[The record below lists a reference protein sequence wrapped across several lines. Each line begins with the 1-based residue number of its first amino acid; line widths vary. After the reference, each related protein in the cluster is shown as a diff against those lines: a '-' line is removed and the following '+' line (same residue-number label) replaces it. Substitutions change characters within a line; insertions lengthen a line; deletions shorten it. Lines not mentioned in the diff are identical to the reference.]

1 MESIERLIGRSGLL
15 NLLRVS
21 LVPARPSEDSIYNV
35 VTKWPFQLYLTT
47 NFDDEIIKH
56 LKKNKRTEFAVLG
69 NSESDFSVLL
79 PDATGYVF
87 KIHGELTENGGA
99 VVTDKDYDG
108 FKVGADKRYYRKALQ
123 ALFRSRRIIV
133 IGYSFSDSD
142 LRYLLDRAT
151 EDASLAYPLCV
162 FLPDATQQQIEKFSR
177 SMSVAVVPYSNSDK
191 KHTALKRILSLL
203 NSFIRPD
210 SPTTIHTEDS
220 RRAAS
225 LYLFRKL
232 SRGRSCR
239 NINNLILYLL
249 PEFDQSGIP
258 LDKIVERIHTS
269 KDECRRGILELQ
281 ERGLAVFDKSG
292 YRRSRKGSTLISNQ
306 IKAFDVNKRTAIDAF
321 VNEIGIALS
330 GAEEK
335 QFRELVDVAICE
347 IFNKRGLAVV
357 KSLMGNGDTTSGELF
372 EIYSVVA
379 NVAAAIQKD
388 ELRLLFIQGVRR
400 FVFSPSLHQKEYLV
414 TLSQGYFLFHLQGNA
429 DVMKSIGATFI
440 SKADW
445 YVDSHILQA
454 LVAEGCASNAFMKS
468 LFDILVR
475 KGAKLYVTPGVIEE
489 VLYHFDEAD
498 KRSPEK
504 CGDFYSTALSLL
516 KDKYNFFLDG
526 FINCMA
532 RGDVASYQQYSK
544 RINRV
549 ITNRLRA
556 VLMKY
561 GIKEVRIDL
570 ESAEYKR
577 RFEETIKVVDKIR
590 RKKNREE
597 PNQLKVKTDAEI
609 YVAVT
614 QKEDEYVR
622 CGISR
627 KVYFLSHSTM
637 FDRVERTLKRWTD
650 YALYRVIQSL
660 PNENAPTMTMYDCL
674 HRELIGTGFR
684 LVDESNYNR
693 FFSDA
698 INVAKMDFQNEFE
711 EYVEEVESG
720 SALEKEEF
728 EAYFNTIPD
737 IEKPIFVAAM
747 KERLAKRDKE
757 RVLDEIQKRQTA
769 EKRASGL
776 EQQIAALKE
785 ELSKAKAMS
794 EKERRRKDVEERT
807 LRNAGD
813 AKHVAKRL
821 RQAKKRLRKGK
832 KRR

>member
-1 MESIERLIGRSGLL
+1 MDDYGKVLEYVLKGDAVLLVGSGASAEMGYPSWSDQIEFLEKKVAEQGKELPNEFYEYKNKCQLPQAMESIERLIGRSGLL

-151 EDASLAYPLCV
+151 EDASLA
-162 FLPDATQQQIEKFSR
+162 
-177 SMSVAVVPYSNSDK
+177 
-191 KHTALKRILSLL
+191 
-203 NSFIRPD
+203 
-210 SPTTIHTEDS
+210 
-220 RRAAS
+220 
-225 LYLFRKL
+225 
-232 SRGRSCR
+232 
-239 NINNLILYLL
+239 
-249 PEFDQSGIP
+249 
-258 LDKIVERIHTS
+258 
-269 KDECRRGILELQ
+269 
-281 ERGLAVFDKSG
+281 
-292 YRRSRKGSTLISNQ
+292 
-306 IKAFDVNKRTAIDAF
+306 
-321 VNEIGIALS
+321 
-330 GAEEK
+330 
-335 QFRELVDVAICE
+335 
-347 IFNKRGLAVV
+347 
-357 KSLMGNGDTTSGELF
+357 
-372 EIYSVVA
+372 
-379 NVAAAIQKD
+379 
-388 ELRLLFIQGVRR
+388 
-400 FVFSPSLHQKEYLV
+400 
-414 TLSQGYFLFHLQGNA
+414 
-429 DVMKSIGATFI
+429 
-440 SKADW
+440 
-445 YVDSHILQA
+445 
-454 LVAEGCASNAFMKS
+454 
-468 LFDILVR
+468 
-475 KGAKLYVTPGVIEE
+475 
-489 VLYHFDEAD
+489 
-498 KRSPEK
+498 
-504 CGDFYSTALSLL
+504 
-516 KDKYNFFLDG
+516 
-526 FINCMA
+526 
-532 RGDVASYQQYSK
+532 
-544 RINRV
+544 
-549 ITNRLRA
+549 
-556 VLMKY
+556 
-561 GIKEVRIDL
+561 
-570 ESAEYKR
+570 
-577 RFEETIKVVDKIR
+577 
-590 RKKNREE
+590 
-597 PNQLKVKTDAEI
+597 
-609 YVAVT
+609 
-614 QKEDEYVR
+614 
-622 CGISR
+622 
-627 KVYFLSHSTM
+627 
-637 FDRVERTLKRWTD
+637 